1 MVVALRNICIC
12 KAKECSGLALLW
24 VEIFEVYFG
33 GESGSKSAVEVGDGA
48 RYWRL
53 IEARWGWLKK

>member
-48 RYWRL
+48 RYWRRL
-53 IEARWGWLKK
+53 RLVWGG